1 MMTRRTD
8 SFVLTLLMAVALM
21 AGCGKGSLLPQLG
34 EDGRG
39 LPQALVLADSLM
51 NSRPDSALAVLEG
64 AEGDM
69 AGESK
74 SVRMRYQLLRHQAM
88 NKAYVPFTSDSLML
102 DVADY
107 YDRHGTANERMQAH
121 YLLGCVYR
129 DLKDAPKALS
139 AYHDAVDC
147 ADTTA
152 FACDLALLSRV
163 HGQLSALLLNMQ
175 LPHEALEEIQVVRN
189 IAKQVGDTL
198 LVLHCLA
205 EQSHAHYLIGNMDSV
220 AILSELASKSF
231 LQHNDTMYS
240 LISLKPAICAYL
252 DMGKLDD
259 AGRLMR
265 NYEKLNDYK
274 QYGFTKLSQKYYY
287 IIKCHLFLAVNQI
300 DSARCY
306 FEKAG
311 EGIID
316 EKERLGYYRELA
328 RYYTQIGM
336 PDSALK
342 YSEKYVVTDDTL
354 YRTSVRKDF
363 QQMHTLYNYE
373 KNKRVAEQSRRE
385 LSELR
390 SRIISYILLLFV
402 IVVVAIVLI
411 MRRKRKMDAEHRKL
425 NTKYTESLGQY
436 SILKKETELL
446 EQSKQANE
454 MLIGQ
459 LEQEKELHTE
469 AISKLDS
476 KIKKLAS
483 TIRQNRESM
492 KKQEYLIASFQKDQ
506 MKPGQWKM
514 EESLFNLPLLSHLH
528 KNIAKGMQPS
538 DAQLEEIRQIVETM
552 LPGFIPKIKEQ
563 YPQINQTNLMF
574 CIVAKL
580 RFINSERAVIFDMS
594 PQSVTNR
601 CAFLYNKLTGKRG
614 GAVDFESEI
623 QRI

>member
-21 AGCGKGSLLPQLG
+21 AGCGKGSILPHFG

-51 NSRPDSALAVLEG
+51 NSRPDSALAVLDR
-64 AEGDM
+64 AEGQM
-69 AGESK
+69 AGESR

-88 NKAYVPFTSDSLML
+88 NKAFVPFTSDSLML
-102 DVADY
+102 DATDY
-107 YDRHGTANERMQAH
+107 YDHHGTANDRMLAH

-129 DLKDAPKALS
+129 DVREAPKALS

-152 FACDLALLSRV
+152 TDCDFKLLSRI
-163 HGQLSALLLNMQ
+163 HGQMATLMINMQ
-175 LPHEALEEIQVVRN
+175 LPYEALEESKTAEILAYRS
-189 IAKQVGDTL
+189 KDTIMAISCYML
-198 LVLHCLA
+198 RA
-205 EQSHAHYLIGNMDSV
+205 NAYYLIGIPDSV
-220 AILSELASKSF
+220 AIISENVSKKY
-231 LQHNDTMYS
+231 LQQSDTLYS
-240 LISLKPAICAYL
+240 LITLKPTIGAYL
-252 DMGKLDD
+252 DMGQYNIAEKLML
-259 AGRLMR
+259 RYEQLLHQQSTNLVRYSLR
-265 NYEKLNDYK
+265 NYYSIM
-274 QYGFTKLSQKYYY
+274 GRYY
-287 IIKCHLFLAVNQI
+287 LQTNQI
-300 DSARCY
+300 DSARY
-306 FEKAG
+306 YYKIAG
-311 EGIID
+311 EQSTD
-316 EKERLGYYRELA
+316 DKEKMNYYRELA
-328 RYYTQIGM
+328 RYYTQMGM

-342 YSEKYVVTDDTL
+342 YSERFVAMDDTL
-354 YRTSVRKDF
+354 YKTSVRRDF

-385 LSELR
+385 LSELK

-425 NTKYTESLGQY
+425 NTKYAESLEQY

-446 EQSKQANE
+446 EQSKLANE
-454 MLIGQ
+454 MLIDQ
-459 LEQEKELHTE
+459 LEQEKELHAE

-476 KIKKLAS
+476 KIRKYAS
-483 TIRQNRESM
+483 TIKQNRESM

-506 MKPGQWKM
+506 KKPDQWKL
-514 EESLFNLPLLSHLH
+514 EESLFNLPLLTHLH
-528 KNIAKGMQPS
+528 KNVAKGMQPS
-538 DAQLEEIRQIVETM
+538 DAQLEEVRQMVETM

-601 CAFLYNKLTGKRG
+601 CAFLYNKLTGKKG